1 MAKRIIIL
9 DRVDEPSDNS
19 FRYVLWAVVPAARV
33 SAYASATAV
42 SAWRD
47 ISALELADL
56 RAGLFTE
63 RTDVA
68 HVPAGTTIA
77 QIQAA
82 LITRWTAF
90 QAEVTSR
97 NPTQRYGTFWDD
109 TSTWTVAGTA

>member
-19 FRYVLWAVVPAARV
+19 FRYALWAVVPVARV
-33 SAYASATAV
+33 SAYANDALT

-47 ISALELADL
+47 ISAPELADL
-56 RAGLFTE
+56 RAGVFTE
-63 RTDVA
+63 RVDVA
-68 HVPAGTTIA
+68 HVPAGATIG

-82 LITRWTAF
+82 LITRWNTF
-90 QAEVTSR
+90 QAEVTAR

-109 TSTWTVAGTA
+109 ASTWTVAGTA